1 MHQGTSHQHPIRTL
15 TPECCWDYLLGEAL
29 AMFKEAKRK
38 IGSDPGKPGLKVT
51 AGTRGEGDKMEER
64 GRDP

>member
-1 MHQGTSHQHPIRTL
+1 
-15 TPECCWDYLLGEAL
+15 
-29 AMFKEAKRK
+29 MFKEAKRK